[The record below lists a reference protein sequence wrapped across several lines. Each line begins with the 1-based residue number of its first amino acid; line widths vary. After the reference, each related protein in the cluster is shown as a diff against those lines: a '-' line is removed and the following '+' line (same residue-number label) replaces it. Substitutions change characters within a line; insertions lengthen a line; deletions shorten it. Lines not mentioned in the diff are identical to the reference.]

1 MATSPGENSSSA
13 VPRKPVVKLGRFTLT
28 GLPATI
34 FVGAIVIGIAAITV
48 RMRPSRWMLLSGALW
63 FAFLV
68 YWSVAARNSAPVASA
83 ESVKSRSLHQLVLNF
98 SLLLLFIP
106 VPGLTGHFAPLTAA
120 MIAAG
125 LGLQAVAFG
134 LAIWA
139 RRHLGRNWSAE
150 VTIKRDHQLV
160 RSGPYRL
167 IRHPIYTAMLGMF
180 AGTTLVSA
188 QAHSLVALLL
198 LTAAYWRKI
207 RLEETAL
214 RETFG
219 DTYLAY
225 RRKTWALIPGI
236 L

>member
-1 MATSPGENSSSA
+1 MTASPSENPASA
-13 VPRKPVVKLGRFTLT
+13 VPRKTVVKLGGLTLT

-34 FVGAIVIGIAAITV
+34 FLGAILIGIAALTV
-48 RMRPSRWMLLSGALW
+48 RMRPSPGMLLSAALW
-63 FAFLV
+63 LAFLI
-68 YWSVAARNSAPVASA
+68 YWSIAARKSAPVAST
-83 ESVKSRSLHQLVLNF
+83 ESAKSRALHQLVLNL

-106 VPGLTGHFAPLTAA
+106 VPGLINRILPDTARGL
-120 MIAAG
+120 AAG
-125 LGLQAVAFG
+125 LALQVLAFG

-160 RSGPYRL
+160 RSGPYRF

-180 AGTTLVSA
+180 AGTTLVSG
-188 QAHSLVALLL
+188 QVHSLIALLL
-198 LTAAYWRKI
+198 LTGAYWRKI

-225 RRKTWALIPGI
+225 RRKTWALIPGV